1 VAELSDPKPIDQ
13 KQHVSPSIGNSTG
26 QIRAKRHSGCRAGET
41 LFELRHQIPETA
53 AHIIRVDHHRGRL
66 LRPVTQTA
74 AWLRL
79 KYMITATGVMDN
91 EQVYRSY
98 AVELTR
104 YATGLVGPFDA
115 ADVVTDACLKAFS
128 SKKWPEVNNQRAYL
142 YRAVLSVATDHHRST
157 LSRRLRELKT
167 ADPESMPPQEIDID
181 VLRAVER
188 LSMQQRAVVLLTYW
202 ADLPVETVANQ
213 MGVSTGAVKRHLARA
228 RKHLKESLS

>member
-1 VAELSDPKPIDQ
+1 
-13 KQHVSPSIGNSTG
+13 
-26 QIRAKRHSGCRAGET
+26 
-41 LFELRHQIPETA
+41 
-53 AHIIRVDHHRGRL
+53 
-66 LRPVTQTA
+66 
-74 AWLRL
+74 
-79 KYMITATGVMDN
+79 MITATGVMDN

-128 SKKWPEVNNQRAYL
+128 SRKWPEVTNQRAYL
-142 YRAVLSVATDHHRST
+142 YRAVLNVANDHHRST
-157 LSRRLRELKT
+157 LSRRLRELKV
-167 ADPESMPPQEIDID
+167 AGPESMPAQEVDID
-181 VLRAVER
+181 VLRAVEG

-202 ADLPVETVANQ
+202 ADLPVETVATQ